1 MQPPT
6 TESMPPTIEQSG
18 KKKESPVYH
27 RPGPPTP
34 SKNAR
39 YSINSNHKIVLKDT
53 TNTESVE
60 KLSTPA
66 RIKAYIS
73 GLTRS
78 KDEVS
83 YDLIRIKS
91 SFFET

>member
-1 MQPPT
+1 MQPPIA
-6 TESMPPTIEQSG
+6 ELVPTKIEHSG

-39 YSINSNHKIVLKDT
+39 FSINSNHKIALKDT
-53 TNTESVE
+53 TNTECAE

-66 RIKAYIS
+66 RFKAYFS
-73 GLTRS
+73 SLTRS

-83 YDLIRIKS
+83 YDLIRIIYTV
-91 SFFET
+91 F